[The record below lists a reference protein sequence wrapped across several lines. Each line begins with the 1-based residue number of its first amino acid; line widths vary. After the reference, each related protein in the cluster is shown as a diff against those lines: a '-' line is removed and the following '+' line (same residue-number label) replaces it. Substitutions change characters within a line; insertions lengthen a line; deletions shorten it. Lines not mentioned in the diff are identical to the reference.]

1 MLLLDA
7 ILGSV
12 SPERYELLSRIRRR
26 SQLANRVAVYF
37 GDLLRNRDLSIERGP
52 GKGVLFNPGHG
63 YISQVLG
70 TWEPAVIDAIGATLQ
85 PGMVFYDI
93 GANNGF
99 FSIIGAKVVGP
110 EGAVY
115 AIEPLPLNIRQ
126 IKHNVE
132 LNDFQNIHVHQIAMG
147 GENGTAKLSVSA
159 NSGMSRL
166 EDLNDS
172 PAPDWLNTV
181 TVELR
186 TLDSLIGENCLR
198 DPDFIKIDAEGAET
212 MILKG
217 AVNTIQRCH
226 PFMLIELHGTNRS
239 VQEMLDYLGYSA
251 VSLENQGASIMDVG
265 VTGHIIARP
274 GPLA

>member
-1 MLLLDA
+1 MLLLNA
-7 ILGSV
+7 ILGSL
-12 SPERYELLSRIRRR
+12 SPERYEFFSRIRRR

-37 GDLLRNRDLSIERGP
+37 GDFLRNRDLTIERGP

-70 TWEPAVIDAIGATLQ
+70 TWEPAVIDTLGAMLK
-85 PGMVFYDI
+85 PGMAFYDI

-99 FSIIGAKVVGP
+99 FSIIGAKVVGS

-115 AIEPLPLNIRQ
+115 AVEPLPLNLRQ
-126 IKHNVE
+126 IKHNVG
-132 LNDFQNIHVHQIAMG
+132 LNNFQNVHVYGVAMG

-166 EDLNDS
+166 EDLSDA

-186 TLDSLIGENCLR
+186 TLDALVKENSLR

-212 MILKG
+212 LILKG
-217 AVNTIQRCH
+217 AANTIQRSH
-226 PFMLIELHGTNRS
+226 PVMLIELHGTNGP
-239 VQEMLDYLGYSA
+239 VQEMLNDLGYSA
-251 VSLENQGASIMDVG
+251 APLENPGGSIMDVG
-265 VTGHIIARP
+265 CTGHIIARP
-274 GPLA
+274 RRFA